1 MAWKP
6 KPMKV
11 QCPQCKAT
19 DIFAPS
25 RDVIAFFPRCKTC
38 GVKMKYDEKQDEQ
51 LVKKTKSAFRRW
63 ISLKNEYS

>member
-38 GVKMKYDEKQDEQ
+38 GVEMVNVGQASVVD
-51 LVKKTKSAFRRW
+51 W
-63 ISLKNEYS
+63 IIACFKI